1 MTVNLRDVDYLTSAA
16 STVAKARSVTPTLPT
31 EDPLDVATAL
41 KCMSEF
47 QDLEGE
53 EQLALLDREEQ
64 AAPLAAAARILQST
78 AEQLRRSVNPP
89 ISQEL
94 DELHFYAALAFAMQG
109 NFPSAKASLSDVSHA
124 FIAFS
129 MTYKMVACI
138 CDPCGDLALTSD
150 TGGDIALSVEKRSES
165 GLQVDPEVVSF
176 EQFRGSWFS
185 AVREPDPTTRRSLFE
200 AAMEVF
206 FKVALSGSTA
216 EGALALSGRMAAEQ
230 AMRLAAARLISV
242 AGPIPRWFIENSI
255 DAGLVTL
262 LPPQR
267 QLLSGEGVAHHRRNT
282 LLTLPTSTG
291 KTFIA
296 EACLTAGLRRGGLC
310 VYVAP
315 YVAVGEQVKASL
327 AKHVRDRVPVVSM
340 FGGFQLERL
349 DLSAPQEILVATPER
364 FDAWLRAGEG
374 LDRLRTVVFDEI
386 HILENGSRGARVE
399 GLVSR
404 LRLLQRDNSLLR
416 LIGLSAV
423 LTEPERVCSWMG
435 VDQERDLHQLG
446 WRPTARRLA
455 MCMANGDLQWIHGN
469 DPLRPED
476 VPRTAPVSEP
486 VRLSLPGK
494 MVSSQYAKVNEKSAA
509 INVGAISTDLLARL
523 GSPGLVVCN
532 RKLDTR
538 LLARA
543 LMQHETESTDEVLL
557 AAAADI
563 QQRHPWLTFLA
574 ECICRGVAYHNA
586 SLPFDV
592 RRTVEDLT
600 RRRKLKVVCATTTLA
615 EGADLPFRW
624 TLVAHWLSSMR
635 DQGTSMKSMTFR
647 NIAGRC
653 GRAGA
658 FSEGDTVLF
667 ENLMGPPSRSRRSN
681 RSSMEHVMFS
691 SAPLESTVGEGWAT
705 ESDSTKRHVEATF
718 SSQLLA
724 CVGEQPNLD
733 DVVNELVGASYA
745 HHGQNGGNLRGILNS
760 ALSDMLD
767 SSRPGGALAVA
778 NSPVRL
784 TNFGLAASLSG
795 FSPATCRLMATYLA
809 ADKFLDGASLYA
821 DLLRK
826 FKDVSEQANDT
837 LRKVVARGNH
847 RFVLKDAKLEQLLSD
862 LTTPLDI
869 RTAFDRLRDPKSTA
883 QPETVDTMFEDFV
896 SFVDGVIGNFLP
908 WLLRGFQALSAHGSD
923 VAADTDWSAMARH
936 VEMRLAAR
944 GPTADMGS
952 ELDSE

>member
-1 MTVNLRDVDYLTSAA
+1 MTVNLRQVDYRASAA
-16 STVAKARSVTPTLPT
+16 SSAAKARNVAPALPT

-47 QDLEGE
+47 QDLEGD
-53 EQLALLDREEQ
+53 EQLALLDREEH
-64 AAPLAAAARILQST
+64 AAPLLAAARILQST
-78 AEQLRRSVNPP
+78 AEQLRRSANPP
-89 ISQEL
+89 NSLEL

-109 NFPSAKASLSDVSHA
+109 NFPSAKASLSEVSQD
-124 FIAFS
+124 FIALSVTF
-129 MTYKMVACI
+129 KMVACI
-138 CDPCGDLALTSD
+138 CDPCSDFALSVD
-150 TGGDIALSVEKRSES
+150 SGGDIPLVANRGGESRS
-165 GLQVDPEVVSF
+165 QVSAGVIRF
-176 EQFRGSWFS
+176 EQFRVAWFH
-185 AVREPDPTTRRSLFE
+185 AVREPDPTSRRSLFE
-200 AAMEVF
+200 AAMDVF
-206 FKVALSGSTA
+206 FKAAFNGSIA

-230 AMRLAAARLISV
+230 AMRLAAARLIAV
-242 AGPIPRWFIENSI
+242 GGGIPRWFIENSI
-255 DAGLVTL
+255 EAGLVTL

-267 QLLSGEGVAHHRRNT
+267 QLLADLQVAHHTRNM

-296 EACLTAGLRRGGLC
+296 EACLTAGLSRGGLC

-315 YVAVGEQVKASL
+315 YVAVGEQVKVSL
-327 AKHVRDRVPVVSM
+327 AKHVRARVPVVSM

-349 DLSAPQEILVATPER
+349 DLSAPAEILVATPER
-364 FDAWLRAGEG
+364 FDAWLRAGDG
-374 LDRLRTVVFDEI
+374 LGRLRTVVFDEI
-386 HILENGSRGARVE
+386 HMLENGSRGARVE

-404 LRLLQRDNSLLR
+404 LRLMQRDNGLLR

-435 VDQERDLHQLG
+435 VDQEKDLHQIG

-455 MCMANGDLQWIHGN
+455 ICLANGDLQWIHGN
-469 DPLRPED
+469 DSLRPED
-476 VPRTAPVSEP
+476 VNRTAPVSEP
-486 VRLSLPGK
+486 VRLSLPGRI
-494 MVSSQYAKVNEKSAA
+494 VSSQFAKANEKSAA
-509 INVGAISTDLLARL
+509 SNVAAISADLLARL

-538 LLARA
+538 LLARV
-543 LMQHETESTDEVLL
+543 LMQHESESTDEVLL
-557 AAAADI
+557 GAAAEI
-563 QQRHPWLTFLA
+563 QQPHPWLEFLA
-574 ECICRGVAYHNA
+574 ECIRHGIAYHNA
-586 SLPFDV
+586 SLPFNV
-592 RRTVEDLT
+592 RRIVEDLT

-681 RSSMEHVMFS
+681 RASMEHVMFS
-691 SAPLESTVGEGWAT
+691 SAPLESTVGEGWAL
-705 ESDSTKRHVEATF
+705 ESDSTKHHVEATF

-733 DVVNELVGASYA
+733 DVVNELVTASYA
-745 HHGQNGGNLRGILNS
+745 HHAQNGGNLRGILNS
-760 ALSDMLD
+760 ALGDMLD
-767 SSRPGGALAVA
+767 SNRPGGALAVA

-795 FSPATCRLMATYLA
+795 FSPATCRLMAAYLA
-809 ADKFLDGASLYA
+809 ADEFLDGAPLYA

-826 FKDVSEQANDT
+826 FKDVPEQPNDT

-847 RFVLKDAKLEQLLSD
+847 RFVLKDGKLEQLLSD

-869 RTAFDRLRDPKSTA
+869 RAAFDRLRDPKSTA

-908 WLLRGFQALSAHGSD
+908 WLLRGLQALSAHGSD
-923 VAADTDWSAMARH
+923 VAAETEWSAMARH
-936 VEMRLAAR
+936 IEMRLAAR
-944 GPTADMGS
+944 GPTADMGA